1 MKAACR
7 GLNGCTRTE
16 VLNSKALDRTML
28 RITYLAR
35 LLRIFQKMK
44 KKLILERI

>member
-16 VLNSKALDRTML
+16 VPSSKALGRTML
-28 RITYLAR
+28 KITYWGR

-44 KKLILERI
+44 KRLILERI